1 MNAKKFS
8 DAMSELDTKYV
19 DEALSYDKSHMSKV
33 RPRKLG
39 ILIAAVIAVLALC
52 GFAAYELGLF
62 DPWFQKPSTDPVQ
75 TVQSAIEG
83 QADKEYTISVRV
95 DEIKVDE
102 SETERIIQMY
112 TGSDLA
118 KARGWT
124 DEYLAEHFVVVWA
137 KYYVEYDHTKTFL
150 DDGLTEQ
157 YFYLTQDTKSGEWTI
172 SDNTSPNILAA
183 CNQQNEL
190 TGQSLASFSYEED
203 AAIYK
208 DGNPGVNPNKFVNVD
223 VYPIETQSDAVERAI
238 NECTIEHNAT
248 SAYYDSNV
256 DMWRIDFLTVVH
268 NEDGIVAT
276 PGNCQSVYMNSDG
289 ITQLIVYGE

>member
-83 QADKEYTISVRV
+83 QAGKEYTISVRV

-102 SETERIIQMY
+102 SETERVIEMY
-112 TGSDLA
+112 SGSDLA
-118 KARGWT
+118 KERGWT

-137 KYYVEYDHTKTFL
+137 KYYVEYDHTKTFI
-150 DDGLTEQ
+150 DDGYTEQ
-157 YFYLTQDTKSGEWTI
+157 YFYLTQDIKSGKWTI
-172 SDNTSPNILAA
+172 SDNTSPNIRT
-183 CNQQNEL
+183 E
-190 TGQSLASFSYEED
+190 
-203 AAIYK
+203 
-208 DGNPGVNPNKFVNVD
+208 
-223 VYPIETQSDAVERAI
+223 
-238 NECTIEHNAT
+238 
-248 SAYYDSNV
+248 
-256 DMWRIDFLTVVH
+256 
-268 NEDGIVAT
+268 
-276 PGNCQSVYMNSDG
+276 
-289 ITQLIVYGE
+289 